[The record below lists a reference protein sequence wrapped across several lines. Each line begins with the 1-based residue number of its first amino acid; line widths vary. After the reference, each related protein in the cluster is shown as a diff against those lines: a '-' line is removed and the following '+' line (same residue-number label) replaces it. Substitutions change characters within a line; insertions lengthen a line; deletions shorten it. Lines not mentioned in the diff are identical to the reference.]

1 MKKIIKAL
9 WHGFKA
15 VFTAIVDWVATLFGM
30 KEDGKYGRV
39 MRRIVST
46 AFTAVVVFW
55 AVEAIFDS
63 ADSICWELDDIFE
76 CSGNEAYLSEEIS
89 KNLNYYDY
97 CSCDDLGYLADGKG
111 KKVLK
116 NVAWVTKPMKGD
128 SLVCYSDGKHRGYF
142 HMRDGHV
149 VVPPVYDHA
158 WIFSEGLAGVEKE
171 GRVTFINTQGDIAI
185 PSNFAYDEDYSGYV
199 FHQGHCAVHQRS
211 ATSDSTAKQM
221 GIIDRTGAWALSPV
235 YDNIMPIDTFWFVDK
250 GNLQGIFTF
259 GMKEVMPLTEA
270 HFSIRD
276 TTFEATFADHSI
288 STYTLQGQLI
298 AANQIYDVEQ
308 LMYNT
313 REMAY
318 PQKQSY
324 NEEEEYSDEEPSTR
338 QAVATCQRY
347 QAEWGW
353 YGLLGPDGKTV
364 TPPIYSSIEAI
375 GKDLYLCKPVYS
387 QGVILNSKGQRVE

>member
-1 MKKIIKAL
+1 MKKFIKAL

-30 KEDGKYGRV
+30 KEESKYGRV

-55 AVEAIFDS
+55 AVEAFFDS
-63 ADSICWELDDIFE
+63 ADSICWELDDIID
-76 CSGNEAYLSEEIS
+76 CSGNEAFLSEEIS
-89 KNLNYYDY
+89 KDLDYYDY
-97 CSCDDLGYLADGKG
+97 SSYDKLGYLADAKG

-116 NVAWVTKPMKGD
+116 NVAWITKPMKGD
-128 SLVCYSDGKHRGYF
+128 SLVCYSDGEHRGFF

-171 GRVTFINTQGDIAI
+171 GRVMFINTQGDIAI
-185 PSNFAYDEDYSGYV
+185 QGDFAYDEDCSGYV
-199 FHQGHCAVHQRS
+199 FHQGHCAVHQKS
-211 ATSDSTAKQM
+211 ATSDSTATPM
-221 GIIDRTGAWALSPV
+221 GIIDRTGAWVLPPV
-235 YDNIMPIDTFWFVDK
+235 YDNIIPIDTFWVVDK

-259 GMKEVMPLTEA
+259 GLKEVMPLTDA
-270 HFSIRD
+270 HFAICD
-276 TTFEATFADHSI
+276 TTLEATFADHSI

-298 AANQIYDVEQ
+298 AANLIYEVEQ
-308 LMYNT
+308 MMYNT
-313 REMAY
+313 REMVY
-318 PQKQSY
+318 PQSHSD
-324 NEEEEYSDEEPSTR
+324 EEEEYSDGEPYTR
-338 QAVATCQRY
+338 KAVATCQRY

-364 TPPIYSSIEAI
+364 TPPIYSDIEAI
-375 GKDLYLCKPVYS
+375 GKDLYLCKPVHS
-387 QGVILNSKGQRVE
+387 QGVILNSQGHRVE